1 MKNILCEYSLTNV
14 FLSETED
21 ELKQNINKKI
31 RCLCITD
38 IEKVYIL
45 DYNIGVAFLGDTSKS
60 KIKEVSEQC

>member
-31 RCLCITD
+31 RYLCITD
-38 IEKVYIL
+38 IEKVYSL

-60 KIKEVSEQC
+60 EIKEVSEQC